1 MRDNSSFSSR
11 LNMKNDSFLRFCR
24 MLVDAFRCVNLQRRI
39 ARRRGHIDTA
49 RNRRV
54 ASRRRKEPVMK
65 RKLTWFWT
73 AAVVVAAII
82 AACATERSNQGGPQR
97 AATVQIDADDIGGV
111 VSGPNGPEARSEERR
126 VGKEWRS

>member
-24 MLVDAFRCVNLQRRI
+24 MLVDAFRCVNLQRRS

-73 AAVVVAAII
+73 AAAVVGAII
-82 AACATERSNQGGPQR
+82 AACATESSDQG
-97 AATVQIDADDIGGV
+97 
-111 VSGPNGPEARSEERR
+111 RSEEHTSELQSRLHLVCR
-126 VGKEWRS
+126 P